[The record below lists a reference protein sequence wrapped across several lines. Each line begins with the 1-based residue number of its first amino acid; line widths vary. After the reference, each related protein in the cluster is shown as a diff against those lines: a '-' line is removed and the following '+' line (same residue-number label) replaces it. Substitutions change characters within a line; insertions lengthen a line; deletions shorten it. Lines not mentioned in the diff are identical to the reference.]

1 LIRYVRDFIEIGD
14 LDIFGQEKMYK
25 VMMMASIEKQET
37 SSIMEKFKVG
47 LATQDPNVDYYI
59 NLVKDLLKNEE
70 IFDTENKM
78 VYIGKIVDLMQLI
91 SRSFR
96 EHLAYMHVCLSRLS
110 SSN

>member
-1 LIRYVRDFIEIGD
+1 MNLNKVSNFELEGNDVESLIC
-14 LDIFGQEKMYK
+14 LQT
-25 VMMMASIEKQET
+25 AS
-37 SSIMEKFKVG
+37 
-47 LATQDPNVDYYI
+47 
-59 NLVKDLLKNEE
+59 NLMNQTPHLSKNEE